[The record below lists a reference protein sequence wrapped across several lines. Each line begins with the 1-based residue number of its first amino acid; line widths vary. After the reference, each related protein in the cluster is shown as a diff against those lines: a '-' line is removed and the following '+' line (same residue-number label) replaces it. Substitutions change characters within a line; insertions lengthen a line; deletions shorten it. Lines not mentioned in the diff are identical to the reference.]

1 MKKIYS
7 LNLIAYIMLT
17 TEIEPTYEKDKDGL
31 IYAKFPHCQ
40 GVSFAIRQFR
50 DSKCSVNLHSFLN
63 CYKAIRKGIRE
74 VE

>member
-1 MKKIYS
+1 
-7 LNLIAYIMLT
+7 MLT

-31 IYAKFPHCQ
+31 IYAKFPYCQ